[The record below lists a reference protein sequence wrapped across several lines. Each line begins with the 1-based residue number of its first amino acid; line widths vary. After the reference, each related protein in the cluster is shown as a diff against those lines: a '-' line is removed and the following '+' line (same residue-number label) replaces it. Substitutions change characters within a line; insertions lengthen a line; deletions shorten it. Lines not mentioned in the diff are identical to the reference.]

1 MLDPMRL
8 QFDIAAMVLRSDD
21 GEIVI
26 NESDYALIKDK
37 VIACKYDN
45 VGKTTTYTLEDYD
58 ESIHGGPPVEE
69 EYEEGSGVTAIKVTK
84 EEALELVDTL
94 DEATDPVPS

>member
-58 ESIHGGPPVEE
+58 ESIHGNEE
-69 EYEEGSGVTAIKVTK
+69 EYEEGSNIP
-84 EEALELVDTL
+84 EEMI